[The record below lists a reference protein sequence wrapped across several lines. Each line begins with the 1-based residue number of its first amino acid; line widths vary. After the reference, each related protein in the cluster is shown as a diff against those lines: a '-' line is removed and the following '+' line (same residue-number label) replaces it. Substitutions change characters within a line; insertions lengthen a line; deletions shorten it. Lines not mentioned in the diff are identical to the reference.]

1 MVVANSGFNV
11 FFSHSVRP
19 YYKERHPH
27 GKGLLVEPSK
37 YKFLFCTF
45 FVASFNDLPSR
56 VKMMMYAEMTH
67 IFSSNALK

>member
-37 YKFLFCTF
+37 YKFLF

-56 VKMMMYAEMTH
+56 VKMMYAEMTH